1 MTEGDE
7 DFSLG
12 LIVSEVSVKLV
23 RKAVRK
29 AVLDLGLGTH
39 TYNPSTWDT

>member
-1 MTEGDE
+1 MMEGDE

-23 RKAVRK
+23 NGHTQKSCPRS
-29 AVLDLGLGTH
+29 VLGDSHLQ
-39 TYNPSTWDT
+39 S